1 MLRITELRIGN
12 LVSVLNKDEARVVTS
27 LNVQKVRD
35 GFYKTIGFGIDK
47 DGFADS
53 YLEELIYPIPLTEEW
68 LLKFDFSVR
77 DSSTCKQWYIGFNEI
92 SNDWLFDL
100 TWLESPEL
108 INAPNAPFYRNGRH
122 TIFYVH
128 QLQNLFYCLTGE
140 EL

>member
-68 LLKFDFSVR
+68 LIRCGYEGLDDFEDYQIYKKCEVKF
-77 DSSTCKQWYIGFNEI
+77 
-92 SNDWLFDL
+92 L
-100 TWLESPEL
+100 
-108 INAPNAPFYRNGRH
+108 
-122 TIFYVH
+122 H
-128 QLQNLFYCLTGE
+128 QLQNVFFMSNWQ
-140 EL
+140 ELEIKNLNNQF